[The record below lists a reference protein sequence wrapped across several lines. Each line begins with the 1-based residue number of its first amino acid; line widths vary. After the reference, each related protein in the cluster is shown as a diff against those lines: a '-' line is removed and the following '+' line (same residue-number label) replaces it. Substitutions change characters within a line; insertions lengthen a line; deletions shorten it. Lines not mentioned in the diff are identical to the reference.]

1 METVHL
7 VMKEMGPTALILMR
21 LVNMNSI
28 SRVARYILWISVAF
42 TISLE
47 FTPSNLVLRLDLNDI
62 VSVLTENRTRH
73 LPSERRVF

>member
-21 LVNMNSI
+21 LVNMNSV
-28 SRVARYILWISVAF
+28 SRVAGY

-47 FTPSNLVLRLDLNDI
+47 FTPSNLVLRLGLNDI

>member
-1 METVHL
+1 VETVHL

-21 LVNMNSI
+21 LVNMNSV
-28 SRVARYILWISVAF
+28 SRVAGY

-47 FTPSNLVLRLDLNDI
+47 FTPSNLVLRLGLNDI